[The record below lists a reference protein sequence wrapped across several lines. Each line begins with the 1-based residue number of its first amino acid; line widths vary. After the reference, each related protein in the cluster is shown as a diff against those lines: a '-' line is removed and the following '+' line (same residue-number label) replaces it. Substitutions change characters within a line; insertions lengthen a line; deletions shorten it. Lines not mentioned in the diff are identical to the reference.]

1 MNDNTIKIVIF
12 GAGQT
17 AEIVYHYF
25 ANDSS
30 FSVVAFTVNAEHRD
44 KKSLFGLPIVEFE
57 EIEKK
62 YPPDEFKM
70 FVAMTYSNLNK
81 LRAEKYKEA
90 KQKDYTLVSY
100 ISSKAGI
107 VGKLDIGDNCLVLEN
122 QLIQPYAKIGNNV
135 FVWSGVLIGHN
146 CKIGDHCWLTSDA
159 SIGGNTNI
167 GSYSFLGLNCTI
179 GHMINIGSNCLIGAG
194 AQVTKD
200 AVDNSVFISK
210 DTDLFALDS
219 ERFMKISKLK

>member
-1 MNDNTIKIVIF
+1 MNNNNNKIVIF

-25 ANDSS
+25 VNDSS
-30 FSVVAFTVNAEHRD
+30 FSVVAFTVNAGYRD

-57 EIEKK
+57 EIENK

-90 KQKDYTLVSY
+90 KQKHYTLVNY

-146 CKIGDHCWLTSDA
+146 CTIGDHCWLTSDA
-159 SIGGNTNI
+159 SIGGNTKI

-179 GHMINIGSNCLIGAG
+179 GHMIKIGSNCLIGAG

-200 AVDNSVFISK
+200 ASDNSVFISK

>member
-1 MNDNTIKIVIF
+1 MKNKNKIIIF

-25 ANDSS
+25 TYDSP
-30 FSVVAFTVNAEHRD
+30 FSVVAFTANTEHRN
-44 KKSLFGLPIVEFE
+44 KKSLFGLPVVEFE

-62 YPPDEFKM
+62 YPPEEFKM
-70 FVAMTYSNLNK
+70 FVAMSYSNLNK

-90 KQKDYTLVSY
+90 KQKNYKLVSY

-107 VGKLDIGDNCLVLEN
+107 VGKLDIGENCLILEN

-135 FVWSGVLIGHN
+135 FVWSGVLIGHH
-146 CKIGDHCWLTSDA
+146 CTISDHCWLTSDA
-159 SIGGNTNI
+159 SIGGNSNI

-179 GHMINIGSNCLIGAG
+179 GHMIKIGSNCLIGAG
-194 AQVTKD
+194 STSYK
-200 AVDNSVFISK
+200 
-210 DTDLFALDS
+210 
-219 ERFMKISKLK
+219 RHC